1 MLDDISEKVLN
12 VLIKKC
18 NGDPQT
24 RFSISEKDFVF
35 PKLNLHLIYS
45 VCIHLCKQGYICSY
59 SFLFPD
65 AEEFNVELTYKGF
78 SYFEYKNIE
87 RKEFIK
93 RFLLSKIS
101 DIIVSAIVAYLTVII
116 TG

>member
-12 VLIKKC
+12 ALIKKC

-24 RFSISEKDFVF
+24 EISISEKDFVF

-45 VCIHLCKQGYICSY
+45 VCEYLYKQGYIH
-59 SFLFPD
+59 SFSSLYFD
-65 AEEFNVELTYKGF
+65 TVELEVTLTYKGF